1 MRGGLG
7 DATNLQTHRTKS
19 SKILANISKEKS
31 QKYSHVLFSCF
42 SSYILG
48 DLRLFKGQFFLCKKT
63 SGLGLLTQ
71 LSSEE
76 DHDGNVPSLD
86 PQKVYPTKSQEV
98 GSKTIHV
105 CMNCLRIV

>member
-1 MRGGLG
+1 MSERHCTNTG
-7 DATNLQTHRTKS
+7 DALDERRPWRCNKS
-19 SKILANISKEKS
+19 TDSQDQILKNIGQISKEKS

-48 DLRLFKGQFFLCKKT
+48 DLRLFKGQFLLCKKT

-98 GSKTIHV
+98 G
-105 CMNCLRIV
+105 